1 MVVGNSVSKIA
12 NLPSVFLISSLRLS
26 VGWLKQTVGNILR
39 KTGQTTGLRFC
50 FKYTLGYCQIHTIKI
65 KSLIFNGKSNFA
77 QLTHYTMN
85 KKNRLRIILI
95 PIMLTLSSAIMAM
108 AWLGH
113 LKYKEDLSF
122 MTASLL
128 AWLLVLPEYLL
139 NVSAIRWGVGVY
151 QPSEMAAMNL
161 SSGIVFIAL
170 VSHFF
175 LGEELTTQKYI
186 GFGLMIVAMIL
197 IAESKPSESINIK

>member
-1 MVVGNSVSKIA
+1 M
-12 NLPSVFLISSLRLS
+12 RLTDDS
-26 VGWLKQTVGNILR
+26 
-39 KTGQTTGLRFC
+39 
-50 FKYTLGYCQIHTIKI
+50 
-65 KSLIFNGKSNFA
+65 
-77 QLTHYTMN
+77 MN

-122 MTASLL
+122 MMASLL

-197 IAESKPSESINIK
+197 IAEAKPAKIEDKKEL

>member
-1 MVVGNSVSKIA
+1 MDMSKKKK
-12 NLPSVFLISSLRLS
+12 LR
-26 VGWLKQTVGNILR
+26 N
-39 KTGQTTGLRFC
+39 
-50 FKYTLGYCQIHTIKI
+50 
-65 KSLIFNGKSNFA
+65 
-77 QLTHYTMN
+77 
-85 KKNRLRIILI
+85 ILI
-95 PIMLTLSSAIMAM
+95 PIMLISSSAIMAM

-122 MTASLL
+122 LMASLF

-170 VSHFF
+170 VSHYF
-175 LGEELTTQKYI
+175 LGEELSTQKYI
-186 GFGLMIVAMIL
+186 GFGLMIIAMVL
-197 IAESKPSESINIK
+197 ISGSKSAVIENEKEL

>member
-1 MVVGNSVSKIA
+1 M
-12 NLPSVFLISSLRLS
+12 
-26 VGWLKQTVGNILR
+26 
-39 KTGQTTGLRFC
+39 GLDN
-50 FKYTLGYCQIHTIKI
+50 Y
-65 KSLIFNGKSNFA
+65 N
-77 QLTHYTMN
+77 MN
-85 KKNRLRIILI
+85 KKNTLRIFLI
-95 PIMLTLSSAIMAM
+95 PIMLILSSATMAI

-122 MTASLL
+122 LMAALF
-128 AWLLVLPEYLL
+128 AWLLVLPEYIL

-170 VSHFF
+170 VSHFI

-186 GFGLMIVAMIL
+186 GFGLMFIAMVL
-197 IAESKPSESINIK
+197 VSGSKPAENRNQKEL

>member
-1 MVVGNSVSKIA
+1 
-12 NLPSVFLISSLRLS
+12 
-26 VGWLKQTVGNILR
+26 
-39 KTGQTTGLRFC
+39 
-50 FKYTLGYCQIHTIKI
+50 
-65 KSLIFNGKSNFA
+65 
-77 QLTHYTMN
+77 MN

-122 MTASLL
+122 MMASLL

-197 IAESKPSESINIK
+197 IAEAKPAKIEDKKEL

>member
-1 MVVGNSVSKIA
+1 M
-12 NLPSVFLISSLRLS
+12 RL
-26 VGWLKQTVGNILR
+26 TDD
-39 KTGQTTGLRFC
+39 
-50 FKYTLGYCQIHTIKI
+50 
-65 KSLIFNGKSNFA
+65 
-77 QLTHYTMN
+77 TMN

-122 MTASLL
+122 MMASLL

-197 IAESKPSESINIK
+197 IAEAKPAKIEDKKEL

>member
-1 MVVGNSVSKIA
+1 
-12 NLPSVFLISSLRLS
+12 
-26 VGWLKQTVGNILR
+26 
-39 KTGQTTGLRFC
+39 
-50 FKYTLGYCQIHTIKI
+50 
-65 KSLIFNGKSNFA
+65 
-77 QLTHYTMN
+77 
-85 KKNRLRIILI
+85 
-95 PIMLTLSSAIMAM
+95 MLTLSSAIMAM

-122 MTASLL
+122 LTAALF

-139 NVSAIRWGVGVY
+139 NVSAIRWGVGIY

-186 GFGLMIVAMIL
+186 GFALMIVAMIL
-197 IAESKPSESINIK
+197 IAESKPKKIEDKKEL

>member
-1 MVVGNSVSKIA
+1 MK
-12 NLPSVFLISSLRLS
+12 
-26 VGWLKQTVGNILR
+26 
-39 KTGQTTGLRFC
+39 
-50 FKYTLGYCQIHTIKI
+50 
-65 KSLIFNGKSNFA
+65 
-77 QLTHYTMN
+77 
-85 KKNRLRIILI
+85 KKNTLRIYLV
-95 PIMLTLSSAIMAM
+95 PIMLILSSAIMAM

-122 MTASLL
+122 MAAALL

-161 SSGIVFIAL
+161 SSGIIFIAL

-175 LGEELTTQKYI
+175 LGEELTTRKYI
-186 GFGLMIVAMIL
+186 GFGLMIIAMIL
-197 IAESKPSESINIK
+197 ISESKPTKVTNQKNL

>member
-1 MVVGNSVSKIA
+1 
-12 NLPSVFLISSLRLS
+12 
-26 VGWLKQTVGNILR
+26 
-39 KTGQTTGLRFC
+39 
-50 FKYTLGYCQIHTIKI
+50 
-65 KSLIFNGKSNFA
+65 
-77 QLTHYTMN
+77 MN

>member
-1 MVVGNSVSKIA
+1 
-12 NLPSVFLISSLRLS
+12 
-26 VGWLKQTVGNILR
+26 
-39 KTGQTTGLRFC
+39 
-50 FKYTLGYCQIHTIKI
+50 
-65 KSLIFNGKSNFA
+65 
-77 QLTHYTMN
+77 
-85 KKNRLRIILI
+85 
-95 PIMLTLSSAIMAM
+95 MLTLSSAIMAM

-122 MTASLL
+122 MMASLL

-197 IAESKPSESINIK
+197 IAEAKPAKIEDKKEL